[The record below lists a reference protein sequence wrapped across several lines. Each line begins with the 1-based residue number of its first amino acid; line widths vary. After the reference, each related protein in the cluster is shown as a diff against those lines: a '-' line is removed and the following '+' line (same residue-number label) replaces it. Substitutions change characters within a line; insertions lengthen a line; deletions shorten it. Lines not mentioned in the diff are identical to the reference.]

1 MRSSGCFQHQAEKT
15 VIVEVSNCKLIM
27 KKLNILI
34 TSIGR
39 GTDMVVIFKNALG
52 ENGKVFVS
60 NSVMTSAML
69 KADGYVI
76 SPLIID
82 ETYVDFLLDY
92 CKANDINAI
101 ISWFDL
107 DLVVLSKNKKRFEK
121 NNITVL
127 VSDEQAIKTCND
139 KWNAHQ
145 FLASLGLKQPKT
157 YIDLDLL
164 KQDLRMNV
172 ISFPVIMKPRWGSG
186 SVGLFQIDDFD
197 ELDVLYRK
205 THKIIFSSVVKYE
218 SAVDT
223 NQCIVIQEKLNGSEH
238 GLDIFN
244 DLNGNYVTTI
254 AKKKLLMHG
263 NTQIA
268 QIVDSKPFEDIAKII
283 STNLKHIGN
292 LDIDCFLTEQGDI
305 YVIDLNCR
313 FGGQYVFD
321 HMAGADFPKQ
331 IIDWLLGLPTSPENI
346 NVEIGARGCK
356 EDPLAVRF

>member
-1 MRSSGCFQHQAEKT
+1 MSG
-15 VIVEVSNCKLIM
+15 M

-39 GTDMVVIFKNALG
+39 GTDMVVIFQNALG
-52 ENGKVFVS
+52 GNGKVFVS

-69 KADGYVI
+69 KADGYAI
-76 SPLIID
+76 TPLIID
-82 ETYVDFLLDY
+82 ETYVDFLLNY
-92 CKANDINAI
+92 CNANDISAI

-107 DLVVLSKNKKRFEK
+107 DLVVLSKNKERFEK

-139 KWNAHQ
+139 KWSAHR
-145 FLASLGLKQPKT
+145 FLASIGLKQPKT
-157 YIDLDLL
+157 YIDLELL
-164 KQDLRMNV
+164 KQDLRADAV
-172 ISFPVIMKPRWGSG
+172 SFPVMMKPRWGSG

-205 THKIIFSSVVKYE
+205 THKIIFNSVVKYE
-218 SAVDT
+218 SSADT
-223 NQCIVIQEKLNGSEH
+223 NQSIIIQEKLTGTEH

-244 DLNGNYVTTI
+244 DLNGNYVTTV
-254 AKKKLLMHG
+254 AKKKLLIQG
-263 NTQIA
+263 STQVA
-268 QIVDSKPFEDIAKII
+268 QIVDSKPFEDIAKTI

-292 LDIDCFLTEQGDI
+292 LDLDCFLTEQGDI

-331 IIDWLLGLPTSPENI
+331 IIDWLLGLPASPGNI

-356 EDPLAVRF
+356 EDSPAVRF